1 MTNFDYYYRGVA
13 NCLALLLWI
22 NISYPAGRP
31 FGCGRCKSER
41 TLISQLG
48 ASLSCLSIWIGFECG
63 RKSHDESPV
72 IEYDE
77 CSGGSKG
84 SRSSSQ
90 WSLSESEVNRQLCGA
105 NGLSLER
112 SDDSQRKSTSL
123 ISAYQFRRGALLG
136 VASRPTPYVCLIN
149 VDCKQRSTSK
159 VSSTRRGQERW
170 RQSAICTW
178 PTTLGSWEVGGGG
191 GVGQPSIRIFHS
203 LPGHQTSWL
212 LAVLCCTNIYSQ
224 TQFTM
229 LKQNTYDYW
238 RYIYEHHISTHTHI
252 HNNNIIFCLG

>member
-1 MTNFDYYYRGVA
+1 MTNFDYYFRGVA

-90 WSLSESEVNRQLCGA
+90 WSLSESEVNWQLCGA

-112 SDDSQRKSTSL
+112 NEDSQRKSTSL

-159 VSSTRRGQERW
+159 VSSTRGVRK
-170 RQSAICTW
+170 
-178 PTTLGSWEVGGGG
+178 GGGSLLFALG
-191 GVGQPSIRIFHS
+191 LQLLDLGKWVAVVVLANHLYGYSTHCQGIKHLGFLQSCAAQIFALKHNS
-203 LPGHQTSWL
+203 QCSNKTHTTIEGIF
-212 LAVLCCTNIYSQ
+212 TNITSP
-224 TQFTM
+224 
-229 LKQNTYDYW
+229 
-238 RYIYEHHISTHTHI
+238 HTHTY
-252 HNNNIIFCLG
+252 IIII

>member
-1 MTNFDYYYRGVA
+1 MTNFDYYFRGVA

-90 WSLSESEVNRQLCGA
+90 WSLSESEVNWQLCGA

-159 VSSTRRGQERW
+159 VSSTRGAGKVAAVCYLHLAYNSWILGSGWRW
-170 RQSAICTW
+170 WWWWCW
-178 PTTLGSWEVGGGG
+178 PTIYTDIPLIARASNILASCSPLLHKYLLSNTIHNA
-191 GVGQPSIRIFHS
+191 QTKHIR
-203 LPGHQTSWL
+203 LLKVYLRTSHL
-212 LAVLCCTNIYSQ
+212 
-224 TQFTM
+224 
-229 LKQNTYDYW
+229 
-238 RYIYEHHISTHTHI
+238 HTHTHT
-252 HNNNIIFCLG
+252 